1 MHAKIYVTHHKK
13 THLVRNSILVPIQV
27 GHGAGLEGCL
37 HRDNTGDN
45 IAERNDRYCE
55 LTAAYWA
62 WKNGCNADYIG
73 LMHYRR
79 FLDFKENR
87 LELDTWGVEN
97 WPSFT
102 SDFTSRFGLDSDW
115 IVKAIGAHDILL
127 PKPWSVR
134 NAGFR
139 TLYEHYCKAPHHH
152 EADLIR
158 CRDLIARSCQEYLL
172 SWDEVLRG
180 ERGWFNNIFLL
191 RANLYEEYC
200 RWLFALLG
208 ELEEEI
214 PIKTYGVQE
223 RRVLG
228 YLAERLLNVWVKHHI
243 HQHPHTSVQE
253 LDRVFVKDPSPRA
266 WDPAPRFI
274 ASGKGEKPSRTISV
288 VVASDNGYVP
298 HLGALICSVCD
309 NLASDTALD
318 LLILDGGIS
327 AANQAMLK
335 RLLPGNASIHFIAMQ
350 DEFASYFTH
359 MHFSRATFFRLVLDR
374 VLASREKVIYID
386 CDTIVLGDLGELWE
400 LDLEEHPVAAVHD
413 YIMESFC
420 RGRVLSAD
428 FTGSLPAKTYL
439 KTYVGIA
446 DEDCGRYFQ
455 AGLLVMN
462 LRRIRELNITQQM
475 TDALLG
481 RKYWFLDQ
489 DVLNKYFCGSHLSL
503 PAEWNV
509 INMIDEISG
518 NLEEHRVK
526 ELKKARERAK
536 LIHFAGYEA
545 KPWVNPSAPL
555 GSYYFYYLRRT
566 FWYEEVM
573 GVGRLSADVGRVME
587 ERAKSR
593 GQWRRTLRRLWRSMP
608 MRVRQIGN
616 PVAYSLRRRLM
627 GEGRDALP

>member
-13 THLVRNSILVPIQV
+13 THLIRNSILEPIQV
-27 GHGAGLEGCL
+27 GSGADLDECQ

-45 IAERNDRYCE
+45 ISERNDRYCE

-62 WKNGCNADYIG
+62 WKNGCNADHVG

-87 LELDTWGVEN
+87 FRLDAWGVEN

-102 SDFTSRFGLDSDW
+102 SDFTSRFGLDSHS
-115 IVKAIGAHDILL
+115 IAKAIGNHDILL
-127 PKPWSVR
+127 PRPWSVR

-139 TLYEHYCKAPHHH
+139 TLYEHYGKARHHH

-158 CRDLIARSCQEYLL
+158 CRNQIAKICPEYLL
-172 SWDEVLRG
+172 SWDAVLRS
-180 ERGWFNNIFLL
+180 EHGWFNNIFLF
-191 RANLYEEYC
+191 RADLYDQYC
-200 RWLFALLG
+200 GWLFPLLQ
-208 ELEEEI
+208 EVEKEI
-214 PIKTYGVQE
+214 PLHTYGTQE

-228 YLAERLLNVWVKHHI
+228 YLAERLLNVWVKRHI
-243 HQHPHTSVQE
+243 HQHPHTSIRE
-253 LDRVFVKDPSPRA
+253 FDRVFISDPSPRV

-274 ASGKGEKPSRTISV
+274 ASGNGEKPSRTISV

-298 HLGALICSVCD
+298 HLGALIASVCD
-309 NLASDTALD
+309 NIARDVFLD

-327 AANQAMLK
+327 PANQAMLE
-335 RLLPGNASIHFIAMQ
+335 RLVPGTASINFIGMQ
-350 DEFASYFTH
+350 DEFAAYFTH

-374 VLASREKVIYID
+374 ILVSREKVIYID
-386 CDTIVLGDLGELWE
+386 CDTIVLGDLGEIWG
-400 LDLEEHPVAAVHD
+400 LDMEDKPIAAVHD

-420 RGRVLSAD
+420 RGKVLSAD
-428 FTGSLPAKTYL
+428 FTGSLPARTYL
-439 KTYVGIA
+439 QTYVGIA
-446 DEDCGRYFQ
+446 DEDCDNYFQ

-475 TDALLG
+475 TDALQT

-489 DVLNKYFCGSHLSL
+489 DVLNKFFCGSHLSL

-509 INMIDEISG
+509 VNMVDEISKD
-518 NLEEHRVK
+518 LEEHRVK
-526 ELKKARERAK
+526 ELQKAREQAK

-545 KPWVNPSAPL
+545 KPWINSSAPL

-566 FWYEEVM
+566 FWYEDVM
-573 GVGRLSADVGRVME
+573 GVGPLPADAGRAGE
-587 ERAKSR
+587 RRAK
-593 GQWRRTLRRLWRSMP
+593 RRERWKTTLRRLWRSMP
-608 MRVRQIGN
+608 IRVRQIGN
-616 PVAYSLRRRLM
+616 PMAYSLRRRLL
-627 GEGRDALP
+627 GGKRDSLP